1 MAIPISYNIRNL
13 ILRKGLTLMTALG
26 IALTVTTA
34 IFLMALVAGLDR
46 AFVSSGNP
54 LNVLVLRKGSEA
66 ELSGGFDASL
76 FPTLKTLPG
85 IAKDSHGEPMASG
98 EWVVVIVLPRKDGT
112 GEVNVTVRGM
122 MPDGLEMRTLPA
134 GNNHEPN
141 VKLVEG
147 RWFQTG
153 QREVVVSKSVQG
165 RFTHANIGDTMEFG
179 KGQWKVVGVFDAGG
193 SAYESEVWG
202 DVNQMASDFDRQGGY
217 ASAYLH
223 ATDPIAADA
232 LIHRVSDDQRLKLL
246 EGMLETDYYA
256 KQTSSGTPIKVIG
269 YVVGIIMAVGS
280 IFAAMNTMYAA
291 VAYRGREIATLR
303 VIGFSQPAILTSFVF
318 ESLLLALLGAI
329 VGILLMLPFNGMQ
342 TGTSNQV
349 TFSEVVFALRI
360 TPQVAM
366 YAIIFALV
374 MGFIGGLA
382 PAWHAARQNILTA
395 LRG

>member
-1 MAIPISYNIRNL
+1 MAIPISYNVRNL
-13 ILRKGLTLMTALG
+13 RLRKGLTVMTALG

-46 AFVSSGNP
+46 AFVSSGSN

-66 ELSGGFDASL
+66 ELSGGFDAAL

-85 IAKDSHGEPMASG
+85 IAKDSHGEPMVSG

-122 MPDGLEMRTLPA
+122 MPDGLEMRQLPDRKGKPA
-134 GNNHEPN
+134 
-141 VKLVEG
+141 VKLIAG

-153 QREVVVSKSVQG
+153 QREVVVSSSIRD
-165 RFTHANIGDTMEFG
+165 RFSHANIGDEMQFG
-179 KGQWKVVGVFDAGG
+179 KGSWKVVGVFDAGG

-223 ATDPIAADA
+223 ATDLIAAEA
-232 LIHRVSDDQRLKLL
+232 LKNRVSDDQRLKL
-246 EGMLETDYYA
+246 EGMLENDYYA

-269 YVVGIIMAVGS
+269 WVVGVIMAIGS

-303 VIGFSQPAILTSFVF
+303 VIGFSRPAILTSFVL
-318 ESLLLALLGAI
+318 ESLLLALLGAL

-342 TGTSNQV
+342 TGTSNAV

-360 TPQVAM
+360 TPGVAM
-366 YAIIFALV
+366 RAIIFALI